1 MAKKKKA
8 PTNRKRLARIE
19 RERLQKRYITIGAI
33 VVIVTAI
40 ALAAFGIVKEGII
53 DPQKPVVTVNDRVL
67 TQNQFQAWTRYQR
80 FQLVNQYAS
89 YYNFMQSFGDSNNMF
104 EQNLRQIMFRLEPAF
119 MGASIL
125 ERLSE
130 LLLVKE
136 EAERRGITVSEEE
149 VDTYIAENILQYYP
163 SGTPTP
169 TPTWETLPTS
179 TLSAQQLTL
188 IPPTATPE
196 EDPADEA
203 TPTSGAEE
211 PTVSAP
217 TATPYTEEAY
227 KTRLNEYIQYVGGIA
242 KISEEEF
249 RWIIESQ
256 IYLEKVKQAVTADIE
271 SEEEQVWA
279 RHILVESEEEA
290 QDVIDQLEEGAD
302 FAELAEE
309 VSIDTG
315 SAAQG
320 GDLGW
325 FGRDQMVAPF
335 EEAAFSL
342 EIGEISE
349 PVESDFGWHVIQ
361 VLGREVRQLPPEML
375 QQRRE
380 QAFRVWLGEQRQ
392 AADVEIANNWSD
404 VVPEEPSIPEH
415 MMLATFTPQPTA
427 AVTLTPTE

>member
-1 MAKKKKA
+1 MAKKKKV

-19 RERLQKRYITIGAI
+19 RERLQKRYITIGTI
-33 VVIVTAI
+33 VVIVTAV

-67 TQNQFQAWTRYQR
+67 TQKQFQAWTRYQR

-136 EAERRGITVSEEE
+136 EAERRGITVSKEE

-179 TLSAQQLTL
+179 TLSDQQLTL

-196 EDPADEA
+196 EGPADEA
-203 TPTSGAEE
+203 TPTPGAEE

-256 IYLEKVKQAVTADIE
+256 IYLEKVKQVVTADIE

-290 QDVIDQLEEGAD
+290 QDVIDQLEDGAD

-380 QAFRVWLGEQRQ
+380 QAFQVWLGEQRQ
-392 AADVEIANNWSD
+392 AADVEIADNWSD